1 MGALGVMLLVGG
13 CGGAEGRE
21 ADRAA
26 LGSVS
31 AAEEAEVRPAA
42 APAPDV
48 VQVVTVL
55 DGDTFTVSDGRTV
68 RVLGIDSCELD
79 TGAGRE
85 ARTDAQALLP
95 VGRSV
100 TLRAEPGV
108 DRDPYSRHLRY
119 VSTPTGSDLGTAM
132 VVEPHTG
139 VYEGGDAAPSYVDG
153 LRRADD
159 GPRVCDTPTAAPTTT
174 PTPAAAAPRTAA
186 PRTAAPST
194 PAPAARATTRP
205 APAPQP
211 VAQPAPRPAPAP
223 EPEPEPVRAS
233 SGCHPSYTPCVPNGP
248 DLDCGDLGFAV
259 VVTGPDEFRLDGS
272 DDDGKGCESY
282 G

>member
-1 MGALGVMLLVGG
+1 MGALGVLLLVGG
-13 CGGAEGRE
+13 CGGAQGRE

-26 LGSVS
+26 PGSVS

-42 APAPDV
+42 APSPDV
-48 VQVVTVL
+48 VRVVTVL

-119 VSTPTGSDLGTAM
+119 VTTPAGSDLGTALIG
-132 VVEPHTG
+132 EPHTG
-139 VYEGGDAAPSYVDG
+139 VYEGGDAAPAYVAG

-159 GPRVCDTPTAAPTTT
+159 GPRVCATATAAPTTT
-174 PTPAAAAPRTAA
+174 PVPATAA
-186 PRTAAPST
+186 PRTAAP
-194 PAPAARATTRP
+194 AARTTTRP

-211 VAQPAPRPAPAP
+211 LAQPAPRPAPAP
-223 EPEPEPVRAS
+223 EPEPEREPVRES

-248 DLDCGDLGFAV
+248 DLDCPQIGFAV
-259 VVTGPDEFRLDGS
+259 TVTGPDEFRLDGS
-272 DDDGKGCESY
+272 DNDGKGCESY

>member
-1 MGALGVMLLVGG
+1 MMGALGVLLLVGG

-26 LGSVS
+26 LGSVP
-31 AAEEAEVRPAA
+31 AAEEAA

-48 VQVVTVL
+48 VRVVTVL

-119 VSTPTGSDLGTAM
+119 VTTPTGSDLGTAM
-132 VVEPHTG
+132 IVEPHTG
-139 VYEGGDAAPSYVDG
+139 VYEGGDAAPSYVAG
-153 LRRADD
+153 LRRADG

-174 PTPAAAAPRTAA
+174 PAPNTPAPNTPAPRTAA
-186 PRTAAPST
+186 PRTAAP
-194 PAPAARATTRP
+194 ATTRS

-211 VAQPAPRPAPAP
+211 APRTAPAP
-223 EPEPEPVRAS
+223 EPEPEREPEPVRES
-233 SGCHPSYTPCVPNGP
+233 SGCHPSYTPCVPDGP
-248 DLDCGDLGFAV
+248 DLDCKQIGFAV
-259 VVTGPDEFRLDGS
+259 IVTGPDEFRLDG
-272 DDDGKGCESY
+272 DDNDGKGCESY